1 MKAKGYIY
9 AIISAI
15 FFGSAGIFVKSG
27 YSNNF
32 GPVELLMLQYIIALI
47 ILFLFCLIKYRN
59 KLLLSKKML
68 IKLLIQGTI
77 GNTLMTVF
85 FYSSFKYLEVST
97 ATMLLYT
104 YPAMVAIYSA
114 LFLGQRITKR
124 KIFAI
129 IGTFL
134 GSLMVL
140 NLISSNSLK
149 SLNILGIC
157 FGILAAL
164 FYSFMNIYAEGIVD
178 EIPPMVITLYTTL
191 FSLIILLIF
200 NPSFISKLRVVSTS
214 SIINAASLAFFCE
227 IIPLTLLYAAIKN
240 IGAVTTSIISTLELP
255 SSALFSFFLLNEKL
269 SIIQILGILLA
280 VYSVIAL
287 KKEE

>member
-32 GPVELLMLQYIIALI
+32 GPVEILMLQYIIALI
-47 ILFLFCLIKYRN
+47 ILFLFCLLKYRN

-68 IKLLIQGTI
+68 IKLLIQGAI

-129 IGTFL
+129 LGTFL

-140 NLISSNSLK
+140 NLLSSNLK
-149 SLNILGIC
+149 SLNIMGIC

-200 NPSFISKLRVVSTS
+200 NPSFISKLSVVSTS

-280 VYSVIAL
+280 VYSVIML
-287 KKEE
+287 KKES

>member
-1 MKAKGYIY
+1 MKVKGYIY

-47 ILFLFCLIKYRN
+47 ILFIFCLIKYRN

-68 IKLLIQGTI
+68 TKLLIQGAI

-140 NLISSNSLK
+140 NLISSNLK
-149 SLNILGIC
+149 SLNIMGVC

-164 FYSFMNIYAEGIVD
+164 FYSFMNIYAEKIVD
-178 EIPPMVITLYTTL
+178 EVPSMVITLYTTL

-200 NPSFISKLRVVSTS
+200 NPSFISKLGGVSTS

-255 SSALFSFFLLNEKL
+255 SSAIFSFIFLSEKL
-269 SIIQILGILLA
+269 SAIQILGILLA

-287 KKEE
+287 KKEG

>member
-1 MKAKGYIY
+1 MKVKGYIY

-32 GPVELLMLQYIIALI
+32 GPVELLMLQYVIALI
-47 ILFLFCLIKYRN
+47 ILFIFCLIKYRN

-68 IKLLIQGTI
+68 TKLLIQGAI

-140 NLISSNSLK
+140 NLISSNLK
-149 SLNILGIC
+149 SLNIMGVC

-164 FYSFMNIYAEGIVD
+164 FYSFMNIYAEKIVD
-178 EIPPMVITLYTTL
+178 EVPSMVITLYTTL

-200 NPSFISKLRVVSTS
+200 NPSFISKLGGVSTS

-255 SSALFSFFLLNEKL
+255 SSAIFSFIFLSEKL
-269 SIIQILGILLA
+269 SAIQILGILLA

-287 KKEE
+287 KKEG